1 MDDGVRPS
9 CFSSSAAF
17 GWGCGATG
25 AELLPLLRA
34 RTSRKLTRPAAHSS
48 ELYAHTEAD
57 FITSPL
63 LLTFLWNAPSH
74 SCHARQGS
82 SGSQHRRGM
91 SSVMSSVA
99 SLVAAHATDG

>member
-48 ELYAHTEAD
+48 SELGAAATEAGVPISD
-57 FITSPL
+57 GSLAQPMQ
-63 LLTFLWNAPSH
+63 
-74 SCHARQGS
+74 ARLIASFNG
-82 SGSQHRRGM
+82 
-91 SSVMSSVA
+91 VPPPSVA
-99 SLVAAHATDG
+99 GEEYVCSS